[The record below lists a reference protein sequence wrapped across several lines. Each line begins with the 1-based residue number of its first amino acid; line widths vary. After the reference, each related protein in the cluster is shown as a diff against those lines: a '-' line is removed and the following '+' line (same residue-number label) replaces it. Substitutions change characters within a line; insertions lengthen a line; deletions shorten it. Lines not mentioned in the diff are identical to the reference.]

1 MQLRPP
7 KTRPGGPGVALSDLL
22 QVKHR
27 RDFHSSGPCMTP
39 KMKEQLQERGHE
51 GNAKGVCFRAGR
63 TGAGRNCPSF
73 STLDAK
79 LEFQPASSFL
89 NLHSRPLDA
98 RDQWD
103 TPRGAGNRNPK
114 TGHARSASQ
123 FSENFLSSL
132 QGRAESRLT
141 EARFSQGRGRPGQ
154 VPGSAGFLA
163 GCLSPPGGRAF
174 IFSTPR
180 AQNLGACPA
189 GARVSGLSPAAK
201 SGGGG
206 PRVRASR
213 GSPWSGQKTTDSG
226 PLKPD
231 GSAARPSPP
240 KTYRL
245 TSAWLP
251 PSCAALSLLGN
262 RVPRWPSAASPTP
275 EELHLPQGTWL
286 PLPRPIG
293 SDVFAHALPSLQ
305 ETVALLREET
315 GIDSGRESG

>member
-1 MQLRPP
+1 M
-7 KTRPGGPGVALSDLL
+7 
-22 QVKHR
+22 
-27 RDFHSSGPCMTP
+27 
-39 KMKEQLQERGHE
+39 GHAE
-51 GNAKGVCFRAGR
+51 G
-63 TGAGRNCPSF
+63 
-73 STLDAK
+73 
-79 LEFQPASSFL
+79 
-89 NLHSRPLDA
+89 SRES
-98 RDQWD
+98 Q
-103 TPRGAGNRNPK
+103 PK

-141 EARFSQGRGRPGQ
+141 EARFSQGRGRAGQ
-154 VPGSAGFLA
+154 VPGSAGFLV
-163 GCLSPPGGRAF
+163 GCLSPPEGRAF

-201 SGGGG
+201 SGRGG

-213 GSPWSGQKTTDSG
+213 GSPWSGQKTTDSA

-251 PSCAALSLLGN
+251 PSCAALSPLGN
-262 RVPRWPSAASPTP
+262 RVPRWPRAVSPTP

-293 SDVFAHALPSLQ
+293 SDVFGMRCLPYRKRWRSFAKRPELTQEGSRGEEAGLRLPECSRANGQSLVPG
-305 ETVALLREET
+305 TVAHFAGSRKNRKCANVPGAVPRHFRSPSGAAGATLSGPQSRAAGRVPPT
-315 GIDSGRESG
+315 GRVRQATARQAA